1 MTPWL
6 HRDIP
11 GGSNRGDTA
20 AIPPYIH
27 IQCMGLKSANETNLH
42 GSHTEH
48 QDIFTGV
55 NRGQNRESGIYRLN
69 ILTAFPQIRVDIQ
82 PAHKSM
88 SNHKPI
94 RLSL

>member
-11 GGSNRGDTA
+11 GFKPWRHRGNTTV
-20 AIPPYIH
+20 Y
-27 IQCMGLKSANETNLH
+27 IQCMGLKSENETNLH

-55 NRGQNRESGIYRLN
+55 NRGQNRESGTYRLN
-69 ILTAFPQIRVDIQ
+69 IVTAFSQIRVDIQ
-82 PAHKSM
+82 PDTQI
-88 SNHKPI
+88 NV
-94 RLSL
+94 